1 MDLGIRGRRAAVAAA
16 SQGLGY
22 AIAAAL
28 AAEGVHVAV
37 CSRRRE
43 AIDAAAERIG
53 GGAIPLVADL
63 SVPGGGAS
71 FVRDAREAL
80 GGLDIL
86 VLNTGGPRPGGVG
99 EVAIDD
105 YSSAFD
111 QVCRSVIEM
120 CDEALPSMREQGW
133 GRVVAVTSVAV
144 KQPLSTLVLSNVA
157 RSGLTAYLK
166 TLSLAVA
173 AEGVTVNSLLP
184 GFHETE
190 RLTDLYDAEQLAGLA
205 GAVPVRTIGRPDDFG
220 ACAAYLCSEQAR
232 YVTGT
237 AIQVDGGIC
246 AGLL

>member
-1 MDLGIRGRRAAVAAA
+1 MDLGIGGRRAAVAAA
-16 SQGLGY
+16 SQGLGF

-28 AAEGVHVAV
+28 AAEGVHVAL

-43 AIDAAAERIG
+43 AIDAAAARIG
-53 GGAIPLVADL
+53 GGAVPLVADL
-63 SVPGGGAS
+63 SVRGGGDA

-86 VLNTGGPRPGGVG
+86 VVNTGGPRPGGVG
-99 EVAIDD
+99 DVGVDD
-105 YSSAFD
+105 YSTAFD
-111 QVCRSVIEM
+111 QICRSAIEM
-120 CDEALPSMREQGW
+120 CDAALPTMREQRW
-133 GRVVAVTSVAV
+133 GRVLAVTSVAV

-166 TLSLAVA
+166 TLSLGVA
-173 AEGVTVNSLLP
+173 AEGITVNSLLP

-190 RLTDLYDAEQLAGLA
+190 RLADLYDADLLAGLA
-205 GAVPVRTIGRPDDFG
+205 GAVPARTIGRPEDFG
-220 ACAAYLCSEQAR
+220 SCAAFLCSEQAR
-232 YVTGT
+232 YVTGA